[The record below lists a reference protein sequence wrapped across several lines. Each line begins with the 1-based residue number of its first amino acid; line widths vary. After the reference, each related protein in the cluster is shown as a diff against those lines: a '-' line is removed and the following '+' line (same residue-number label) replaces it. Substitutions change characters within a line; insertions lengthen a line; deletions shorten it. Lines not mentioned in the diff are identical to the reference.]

1 MVTDWLP
8 EEFLEEMRDIL
19 GSEYEQY
26 LDSFERP
33 AVRGLRVNTLK
44 WTREAC
50 MEKLPCRTEKVP
62 WIPNGLFCDGDV
74 RLSKDPYYYG
84 GLYYL
89 QEPSAMT
96 PASLLPVEPGDM
108 VLDLCAAPGGKSTEL
123 GARLLGRG
131 MLVANDIS
139 HSRAKALL
147 KNIEL
152 SGIANA
158 CVVSEPPERLAR
170 VFGGF
175 FHKILVD
182 APCSGEGMFRKDRD
196 MVKDWKDRGPG
207 YYSSLQRE
215 IAGEAVGMLREG
227 GCLLYSTCTFS
238 REEDEEVVQWLLDR
252 FPDMELVPLPRF
264 EGACG
269 GIGLE
274 GCIRLFPHKIRGEGH
289 FMALLRKGEGRKG
302 RAGESPRG
310 CPLSGNAAMSEGCR
324 GQETRAEH
332 GEGGREEEAERPEGY
347 RKLERA
353 GKSKK
358 YGNLARDRKP
368 ENYGKPENH
377 GRGEKNRAGKQKL
390 GAGTDDG
397 RDLSRETELTDFL
410 RETKIRWDYSRM
422 VKKQDRIYYLPEGFA
437 EGTGLRFLRTG
448 LWMGDLKNGRF
459 EPSQAMAMVLGETLY
474 SNCVSFDREDGR
486 VIRYL
491 KGETITLEEDEGPAY
506 GWCLV
511 CVDGFALGF
520 GKGNGMTI
528 KNKYYAGWRWQ

>member
-33 AVRGLRVNTLK
+33 AARGLRVNTLK

-196 MVKDWKDRGPG
+196 MVKDWKDRGPK

-289 FMALLRKGEGRKG
+289 FMALLRKREGRKG
-302 RAGESPRG
+302 RAGERPQG
-310 CPLSGNAAMSEGCR
+310 CPLS
-324 GQETRAEH
+324 
-332 GEGGREEEAERPEGY
+332 
-347 RKLERA
+347 
-353 GKSKK
+353 
-358 YGNLARDRKP
+358 GNLARDRKS

-377 GRGEKNRAGKQKL
+377 GRGEKNRAGKQKF
-390 GAGTDDG
+390 GAGADGG

-410 RETKIRWDYSRM
+410 RETKVSWDYSRM
-422 VKKQDRIYYLPEGFA
+422 VKKQDRVYYLPEGFA

-491 KGETITLEEDEGPAY
+491 KGETITLEEGEGPAY